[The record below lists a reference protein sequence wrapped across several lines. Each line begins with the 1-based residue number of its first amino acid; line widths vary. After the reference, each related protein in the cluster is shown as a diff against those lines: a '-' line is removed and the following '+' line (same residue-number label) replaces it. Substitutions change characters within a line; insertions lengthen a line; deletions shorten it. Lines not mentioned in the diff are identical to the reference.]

1 MNRTTLSLIA
11 GATAL
16 AAVTGFAALSAPD
29 TPGAE
34 STVKAA
40 AQLPVERTSLL
51 CPAPS
56 MSDIAETSY
65 TSFTPVT
72 KGTGSGGKAELRA
85 AAQESADG
93 SGAGGDKGKDD
104 GQSGERKTGK
114 SMPTSKEPGKPVT
127 GDSSGAESPALVGT
141 ADGRFAPG
149 WTVQQTTE
157 VAAGT
162 GRGLQGVNCTAP
174 DTSFWFAGASTA
186 ADRTD
191 YVHLTNPDDSAAVV
205 DIELYGK
212 DGALQSTVGEG
223 ITVQPHSSEPVL
235 LSTLTDEEQT
245 NLTVHVNVRS
255 GRVGAAVQALDDKL
269 GGDWLAAS
277 TDPSGSLVLPG
288 IPKDATSVRLVAFTP
303 GDADAD
309 LKLRLASPSGLIT
322 PAGNE
327 TVHVKGGMT
336 TAVDLGDVTR
346 GEAGSLVLTPTD
358 RSVPVVAA
366 LRVVRG
372 KGDKQETAFIP
383 ATRPVGTRATSADN
397 SAKGS
402 TLSLIAPDRA
412 ATVEVTASAGSEGG
426 TPVSE
431 TYAIKAGTTQDIEPP
446 VPGGLNGRYALP
458 VEPQAGGP
466 VYGARTLTATE
477 GGVPGFTVQPRP
489 DDRGTVAVPEAGCG
503 HLEGADATFVTPA
516 CEPLKAQL
524 RIRPVD
530 PVVRGVDHARCG
542 GQSIAPTA
550 RRAAARPPGRR
561 QQFRRRPRQDDLP
574 AEPHHRLR
582 GRRPRGPRGRL
593 AAQGTAVEPRPA
605 AGDVPDRGRSE
616 HTRPGL
622 DAAVT

>member
-29 TPGAE
+29 APGTNA
-34 STVKAA
+34 SAGAA

-56 MSDIAETSY
+56 MSDLAETSY

-72 KGTGSGGKAELRA
+72 KGTEGGGKAELQA
-85 AAQESADG
+85 APVESADG
-93 SGAGGDKGKDD
+93 SGAGGDQGGKGD
-104 GQSGERKTGK
+104 GKSAERKAEKPVLT
-114 SMPTSKEPGKPVT
+114 PEEPGKPVT
-127 GDSSGAESPALVGT
+127 AESSGADTPALVGT

-174 DTSFWFAGASTA
+174 DTSFWFPGASTA
-186 ADRTD
+186 SGRTD
-191 YVHLTNPDDSAAVV
+191 YVHLTNPDDSAAVA

-212 DGALQSTVGEG
+212 DGALQSTVAEG
-223 ITVQPHSSEPVL
+223 ITVKPHSSEPVL
-235 LSTLTDEEQT
+235 LSTLSDERQTDV
-245 NLTVHVNVRS
+245 TVHVNVRS

-277 TDPSGSLVLPG
+277 ADPSGSLVLPG

-303 GDADAD
+303 GDDDAD
-309 LKLRLASPSGLIT
+309 LKVRLASPSGLIT
-322 PAGNE
+322 PAGHE

-346 GEAGSLVLTPTD
+346 GEAGSLLLTPTD

-372 KGDKQETAFIP
+372 KGDNQETAFIP
-383 ATRPVGTRATSADN
+383 AARPVGTRATSADN

-402 TLSLIAPDRA
+402 TLSLTAPTEA

-426 TPVSE
+426 APVSK
-431 TYAIKAGTTQDIEPP
+431 TYTIKAGTTQDIEPP
-446 VPGGLNGRYALP
+446 VPSGLKGAYALT
-458 VEPQAGGP
+458 VEPRSGGP
-466 VYGARTLTATE
+466 VYGARTLAATE
-477 GGVPGFTVQPRP
+477 DGVPGFTVQTLP
-489 DDRGTVAVPEAGCG
+489 DDRGTVAVPEAD
-503 HLEGADATFVTPA
+503 E
-516 CEPLKAQL
+516 
-524 RIRPVD
+524 
-530 PVVRGVDHARCG
+530 
-542 GQSIAPTA
+542 
-550 RRAAARPPGRR
+550 
-561 QQFRRRPRQDDLP
+561 DLSV
-574 AEPHHRLR
+574 L
-582 GRRPRGPRGRL
+582 
-593 AAQGTAVEPRPA
+593 QK
-605 AGDVPDRGRSE
+605 
-616 HTRPGL
+616 
-622 DAAVT
+622 